1 MPPQLESISVISSMK
16 LDHYSISL
24 SHLYSHADLYA
35 EDSNS
40 LTPVLAAAVHE
51 KTEAFHCL
59 MEYVN
64 LNNPQQNPIFKAIEI
79 KKTQEIDFNVS
90 FKFLLKCVSYYF

>member
-1 MPPQLESISVISSMK
+1 MPPQLESISVVSSMK
-16 LDHYSISL
+16 LDHYSFSL

-64 LNNPQQNPIFKAIEI
+64 MNNPQHNPIFKAIGI
-79 KKTQEIDFNVS
+79 KSTQEIDFNVS
-90 FKFLLKCVSYYF
+90 FKFLLKCM